1 MRLTVPLVLA
11 SASPRRLHLLKAMGL
26 DPVVHPADVD
36 ERMVGEE
43 TAQGMTKRLALAKAG
58 AVAPSRPNSLVLGS
72 DTVVVIDGA
81 ILGKPDSPEE
91 AARML
96 KTLSGRTHQV
106 MTSVG
111 LIHNA
116 TDRSVVGLGVTDVTF
131 DKLTDT
137 QISRYVD
144 SGAPLDKAGSYGI
157 QDDQGAFFVNHI
169 RGDYYTVV
177 GLPLNLLYRLVVS
190 SFPDLLSS

>member
-43 TAQGMTKRLALAKAG
+43 TAEGMTKRLALAKAG

-96 KTLSGRTHQV
+96 RTLSGRTHQV

-137 QISRYVD
+137 
-144 SGAPLDKAGSYGI
+144 
-157 QDDQGAFFVNHI
+157 
-169 RGDYYTVV
+169 
-177 GLPLNLLYRLVVS
+177 
-190 SFPDLLSS
+190 